1 MIIKIKDKVKLKND
15 VSFSFIDD
23 RGDNQ
28 EDKIPAGTEGEV
40 SNIVVIGDEKLIL
53 FHPEGGCRIYAVSV
67 DSVTTMKADEKVQA
81 ERYHQQA
88 FDELKSK

>member
-23 RGDNQ
+23 RGEQQ

-40 SNIVVIGDEKLIL
+40 SNIVVIADEKLIL
-53 FHPEGGCRIYAVSV
+53 FHPKDASRIYAVSV
-67 DSVTTMKADEKVQA
+67 DSVTK
-81 ERYHQQA
+81 
-88 FDELKSK
+88 

>member
-23 RGDNQ
+23 RGEQQ

-53 FHPEGGCRIYAVSV
+53 FHPTDASRIYAVGI
-67 DSVTTMKADEKVQA
+67 DSVTK
-81 ERYHQQA
+81 
-88 FDELKSK
+88 